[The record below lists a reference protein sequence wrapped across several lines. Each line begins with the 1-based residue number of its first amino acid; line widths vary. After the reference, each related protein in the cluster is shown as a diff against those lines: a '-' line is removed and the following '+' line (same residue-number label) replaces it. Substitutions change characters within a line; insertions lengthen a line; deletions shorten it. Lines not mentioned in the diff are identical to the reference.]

1 RVTATLVPTAPVEG
15 AIEAS
20 EGAAAVTVK
29 VAALLV
35 PPAVVTLMLC
45 GPVAALA
52 AITNVVVIWVAVT
65 VGAVAVIPA
74 GRFSV
79 APVRLLP
86 AMVTAT
92 LVPTTPVA
100 GAIEVSAG
108 VLVPPITVKVTGL
121 LVPAAIE
128 AVMFCGPPG
137 AVAAMA
143 RVARIRVALVFS
155 VPATTVMP

>member
-1 RVTATLVPTAPVEG
+1 PLSVMPAGRLSVAPVRLAPVRVTATLVPTAPVEG

-65 VGAVAVIPA
+65 AGAALGVMPA

-121 LVPAAIE
+121 LVPAAI
-128 AVMFCGPPG
+128 
-137 AVAAMA
+137 
-143 RVARIRVALVFS
+143 
-155 VPATTVMP
+155 